1 MASDGE
7 DVAIEVFL
15 DFWVGGV
22 VGLAVEE
29 GEVGGVDGES
39 FFEDGEDA
47 VFFDFPIEAFEDEAL
62 PVGTIA
68 EFFEFFGLGGGE
80 EAPEFFT
87 IDGEGAIEVGGDS
100 FFVAGVIEER
110 SFDAVF

>member
-68 EFFEFFGLGGGE
+68 EFFEFFGLGVRKRQN
-80 EAPEFFT
+80 FSRSM
-87 IDGEGAIEVGGDS
+87 VKVRS
-100 FFVAGVIEER
+100 KSAGVPF
-110 SFDAVF
+110 S